1 MHTAAGPRAFGLT
14 AWRAAERI
22 GDAAFGST
30 VNPLRHLGAIGFF
43 AFWLLAASG
52 VVLYIVLDTSVDG
65 AYRSIDELARQPW
78 YAGGWLRSV
87 HRYAAD
93 AFVLVMVLHLL
104 REWVLGRYQGFRRFS

>member
-52 VVLYIVLDTSVDG
+52 VAPCGDPIRALYSPGVRT
-65 AYRSIDELARQPW
+65 R
-78 YAGGWLRSV
+78 
-87 HRYAAD
+87 
-93 AFVLVMVLHLL
+93 F
-104 REWVLGRYQGFRRFS
+104 GRPTVVR